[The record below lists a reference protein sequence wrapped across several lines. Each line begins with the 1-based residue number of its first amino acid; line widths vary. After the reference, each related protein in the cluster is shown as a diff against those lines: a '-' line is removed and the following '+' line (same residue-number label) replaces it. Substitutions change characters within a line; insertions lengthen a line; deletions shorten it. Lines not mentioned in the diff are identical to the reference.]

1 MDKLT
6 AQDVIDLVITRAQC
20 MREEGE
26 SDLRSI
32 IWLCSGLRSDIAAGK
47 TRESILSDLEE
58 DDE

>member
-6 AQDVIDLVITRAQC
+6 AEDVLDLVIKRARS

-26 SDLRSI
+26 NDLRSI
-32 IWLCSGLRSDIAAGK
+32 IWLCSGLRSDMAAGK
-47 TRESILSDLEE
+47 TREAIMSELEE